1 VSGRLTGRVALVTG
15 AARGQERDLCIRLAR
30 EGADVVAV
38 DACSQLD
45 TVPYPLAGVAD
56 LDQTAAAVAALGRRV
71 LKVRADVRDYPA
83 MEALAVNAFDTF
95 DHVDVVVANAGIAS
109 FAPVWELT
117 PAQWREVIDVDLTGA
132 FHTVRP
138 LLPAMIAAGR
148 GGSIVLISSVSGLA
162 AHPNVAHYNSAKH
175 GLTGLA
181 RSLAV
186 ELAPHGIRA
195 NSVHPTTID
204 TPMVH
209 NLAFYQ
215 LAGAST
221 RGQAARAFA
230 TANAQPVAW
239 IAPEAV
245 SDAVVWLA
253 GDESKHVTGTAL
265 PVDAGAM
272 QPFRLRVREF
282 DDET

>member
-1 VSGRLTGRVALVTG
+1 VSGRLAGRVALVTG
-15 AARGQERDLCIRLAR
+15 AARGLGRELCTRLAG
-30 EGADVVAV
+30 EGADIVAV
-38 DACSQLD
+38 DACSQFD
-45 TVPYPLAGVAD
+45 TVPYPLASRAE
-56 LDQTAAAVAALGRRV
+56 LDQTVAAVEALGRRA
-71 LKVRADVRDYPA
+71 LAVRADVRDYPA
-83 MEALAVNAFDTF
+83 MEHVAATALDTF
-95 DHVDVVVANAGIAS
+95 GGVDVVVANAGIAS
-109 FAPVWELT
+109 FAPIWELT
-117 PAQWREVIDVDLTGA
+117 PAQWRDVVDVNLTGA

-138 LLPAMIAAGR
+138 LLPAMTAAGR

-186 ELAPHGIRA
+186 ELAGHGIRA

-209 NLAFYQ
+209 NPAFYQ

-221 RGQAARAFA
+221 REQAARAFSA
-230 TANAQPVAW
+230 ANAQPVAW
-239 IAPEAV
+239 ITPEAV
-245 SDAVVWLA
+245 SDAVVWLCC
-253 GDESKHVTGTAL
+253 DEAKHITGTAL

-272 QPFRLRVREF
+272 QPFRLRLKEPC
-282 DDET
+282 DDA